1 MDHTTHKQQI
11 AVRSPARHDNIL
23 RHATEIATF
32 VQRSTMTAL
41 QETGAYPWLRMRY
54 APYITAAATGLI
66 SASDLAVS
74 LGVSRQAAHQVVNE
88 LERQGCLSRKPSE
101 CDHRK
106 KVLCLTA
113 AGRRL
118 LARGAEEAA
127 AVQEQVVAELSP
139 SDRSALNRS
148 LHQVAQALAI
158 GTQTPQEASNPFAL
172 AIILP
177 QIAERLTEKLAVKIR
192 ARELPLLSV
201 QAGWILDA
209 VSRGQARL
217 TSIAERY
224 DLSKQVA
231 SAASIELEKHQL
243 ISSRRDPSDPRQKT
257 LSLAPAGERL
267 LDISLACIRELNQEL
282 TVACGAPVITQCSGI
297 LSRLY
302 ATLERLQH
310 HNTLDDEALANHAS
324 KLLVELGDANTHRLI
339 QHLHQQLLSRR
350 PIHV

>member
-88 LERQGCLSRKPSE
+88 LERQGCLSRKASE
-101 CDHRK
+101 NDHRK
-106 KVLCLTA
+106 KVLCLTG

-118 LARGAEEAA
+118 LARGAEQAA
-127 AVQEQVVAELSP
+127 AVQKQVVAGLGP

-148 LHQVAQALAI
+148 LHQVAQALGI
-158 GTQTPQEASNPFAL
+158 DTQIHQANSDPFAL

-177 QIAERLTEKLAVKIR
+177 QIAERLTEKLAIKIR

-209 VSRGQARL
+209 VSRGHARL

-282 TVACGAPVITQCSGI
+282 TVACTAPVITQCSGI

-302 ATLERLQH
+302 TALERLQQ
-310 HNTLDDEALANHAS
+310 HNTLDDEALADHAS
-324 KLLVELGDANTHRLI
+324 KLLAELGDTNTQRLI